1 MKVTVER
8 GAVMRAG
15 EDARVDVSARADG
28 GVDLAIVTADR
39 TVRVAFALGEARDL
53 GATLL
58 MAQGGAMLMQEH
70 RAKSPIV
77 VPPKNGVSQ

>member
-1 MKVTVER
+1 MKITVER

-15 EDARVDVSARADG
+15 EDARVDVSARAHG
-28 GVDLAIVTADR
+28 GVDLVLATVER
-39 TVRVAFALGEARDL
+39 TVRVAFAAGEARDL

-58 MAQGGAMLMQEH
+58 MAQGGAMLMAEQ

-77 VPPKNGVSQ
+77 VPPKNGVPQ